1 MPEISAGTSP
11 VSKTQ
16 VHFYILRYATPTMA
30 DRERAR
36 VETAV
41 LEANDE
47 FYRSFSRGDYAAMSD
62 LWAKVAP
69 VACLHPGGRLLSG
82 RQAVLSSFR
91 ELLAAAPA
99 WKMVSRDASV
109 HVFAEAAFVTC
120 LEANGDQPAHL
131 AATNIFVLEDGR
143 WRMVHHHAG
152 PLSVPEPRR
161 RPSLAN

>member
-1 MPEISAGTSP
+1 MSELW
-11 VSKTQ
+11 SK
-16 VHFYILRYATPTMA
+16 H
-30 DRERAR
+30 
-36 VETAV
+36 
-41 LEANDE
+41 
-47 FYRSFSRGDYAAMSD
+47 S
-62 LWAKVAP
+62 K

-82 RQAVLSSFR
+82 RPAVLASFR

-109 HVFAEAAFVTC
+109 HLLGEAAFVTC

-131 AATNIFVLEDGR
+131 AATNVFVLEEGR

-161 RPSLAN
+161 PPSLVN

>member
-1 MPEISAGTSP
+1 
-11 VSKTQ
+11 
-16 VHFYILRYATPTMA
+16 MA

-36 VETAV
+36 VEAAV
-41 LEANDE
+41 LEANNE
-47 FYRSFSRGDYAAMSD
+47 FYRAFSRGDYTAMSD

-69 VACLHPGGRLLSG
+69 VACLHPGGRLLAG

-109 HVFAEAAFVTC
+109 HLFTEAAFVTC

-131 AATNIFVLEDGR
+131 AATNIFVLEEGR

-161 RPSLAN
+161 KPTSLAN